1 MCAEQCGAPCWTDC
15 KWWSALP
22 VKIHHRLLHRW
33 SFWVS
38 GPGQTSAPIGNSV
51 GDGFVDEDYHH
62 RGRLKNSQGCAD
74 ARGQDDW
81 RPSGS
86 MSSHDH
92 ASVG

>member
-1 MCAEQCGAPCWTDC
+1 M
-15 KWWSALP
+15 LP
-22 VKIHHRLLHRW
+22 VGQI
-33 SFWVS
+33 VS
-38 GPGQTSAPIGNSV
+38 GGPLCSACEDTSPAPPPMVILGQRTRGQTSAPIGNSV

-74 ARGQDDW
+74 ARGQVDW
-81 RPSGS
+81 CPSGS